1 MSTLSV
7 TTINTANGTT
17 DLTLKSGNT
26 SGATLVV
33 GAGSNISITNTTNVL
48 LGSNVNISTSSITLG
63 NSTVNGSISS
73 SSIRVGNSTAAF
85 TTNSTGIYHTG
96 SINSTSINSTSLSTG
111 SISVNT
117 TGLYVSNI
125 ASNGT
130 AYISNGFFITPGN
143 WGVINSNITMN
154 SANGNYQYLTVNGAF
169 TWTAPTTD
177 CAIDILI
184 TNGASA
190 GSITF
195 SGFTVDTNNAGDVYS
210 TTNGKRF
217 LVMVRRINGVST
229 YIIKALQA

>member
-48 LGSNVNISTSSITLG
+48 LGSNVNISTSSITIG

-96 SINSTSINSTSLSTG
+96 IINSTSLSTG

-195 SGFTVDTNNAGDVYS
+195 SGFTVDANNVGDVYN
-210 TTNGKRF
+210 TTNGNKF
-217 LVMVRRINGVST
+217 LIMIRRINSTST